1 MNASYILLLDLFCS
15 QDYVEKMEF
24 RLLLQY
30 TRVYFELYQLFSG
43 MEKVR
48 FGMPSCVLLRLSS

>member
-1 MNASYILLLDLFCS
+1 MLLDLFCS

-48 FGMPSCVLLRLSS
+48 FGMPSCELLRLSS